1 MAAPER
7 RSLDMSRNLCDH
19 LELSQPENYLELI
32 MTLIA
37 YGVAINTALR
47 NPRTKLEDLKALRE
61 HARSLMKAQGDL
73 KGALGKLEKEIKT
86 REKGTVKKKAAKKK
100 TK

>member
-1 MAAPER
+1 
-7 RSLDMSRNLCDH
+7 
-19 LELSQPENYLELI
+19 

-47 NPRTKLEDLKALRE
+47 NPRTKLEDLKSLRE

-73 KGALGKLEKEIKT
+73 KGALGKLEREIKA
-86 REKGTVKKKAAKKK
+86 REKGGVKKAAKKK
-100 TK
+100 KK

>member
-1 MAAPER
+1 
-7 RSLDMSRNLCDH
+7 
-19 LELSQPENYLELI
+19 

-73 KGALGKLEKEIKT
+73 KGSLGKLEKEIKA
-86 REKGTVKKKAAKKK
+86 REKGGVKKAAKKK
-100 TK
+100 KK

>member
-1 MAAPER
+1 
-7 RSLDMSRNLCDH
+7 LRNLKII
-19 LELSQPENYLELI
+19 LELT

-73 KGALGKLEKEIKT
+73 KGSMAKLEKEIKA
-86 REKGTVKKKAAKKK
+86 REKGTAKKK
-100 TK
+100 TAKKKKK